1 MTMRAPQT
9 LSAIVKPISWRI
21 PLPLSGLV
29 SKYGLLDACTEW
41 VGLSERPRGSTLLST
56 LNLQWPP
63 NHATYTVPTNI
74 VYQIPMA
81 TVFGAGVPIPA
92 GVAPTLD
99 IDTDLIR
106 GVILAARV

>member
-1 MTMRAPQT
+1 M
-9 LSAIVKPISWRI
+9 
-21 PLPLSGLV
+21 G
-29 SKYGLLDACTEW
+29 
-41 VGLSERPRGSTLLST
+41 VGAVIHT
-56 LNLQWPP
+56 QMQCPP
-63 NHATYTVPTNI
+63 NQTTYIVPTNI

-92 GVAPTLD
+92 GVAATLD